1 LFICQG
7 KDFLKAKDLQ
17 EVRMTKKILIVLTA
31 GILAGLFIMP
41 EVVYDK
47 TGLLMDVGLCL
58 LLFFVGIDLGG
69 NKDIFKNL
77 KSVGFK
83 ILIVPAAT
91 IIGSL
96 IGGIVCSIIFKLDIF
111 GSLAIA
117 SGMSWYTLSAIIIT
131 PISSQ
136 LGAVAFLTNVFREV
150 LAFVS
155 IPFIAKHIGYLET
168 IGAGAAISMD
178 TGLPMITK
186 NTNQEVAVISFIS
199 GVIISLAVTVLV
211 PIFVG
216 MIN

>member
-1 LFICQG
+1 
-7 KDFLKAKDLQ
+7 
-17 EVRMTKKILIVLTA
+17 MTKKILMALVLGIVS
-31 GILAGLFIMP
+31 GLFIMP
-41 EVVYDK
+41 DAVYEN
-47 TGLLMDVGLCL
+47 TGLLMDIGLCL
-58 LLFFVGIDLGG
+58 LLFSVGIDLGS
-69 NKDIFKNL
+69 NEEIFKNL

-96 IGGIVCSIIFKLDIF
+96 MGGIVCSFIFDMDLF

-117 SGMSWYTLSAIIIT
+117 SGLSWYTLSAIIIT
-131 PISSQ
+131 PISSE
-136 LGAVAFLTNVFREV
+136 LGAVAFLSNVFREV
-150 LAFVS
+150 MAFVA

-168 IGAGAAISMD
+168 IAAGAALSMD

-199 GVIISLAVTVLV
+199 GVILSLAVTVLV

-216 MIN
+216 LI

>member
-1 LFICQG
+1 
-7 KDFLKAKDLQ
+7 
-17 EVRMTKKILIVLTA
+17 MTKKILIVLIA

-41 EVVYDK
+41 DGVYDK

-69 NKDIFKNL
+69 NKDIFRNL
-77 KSVGFK
+77 KVIGFK

-96 IGGIVCSIIFKLDIF
+96 IGGVVCSAIFNLNIF

-131 PISSQ
+131 PVSSQ

-150 LAFVS
+150 LAFVT

-168 IGAGAAISMD
+168 IGVGAAISMD

-199 GVIISLAVTVLV
+199 GVVISLAVTVLV

-216 MIN
+216 MI

>member
-1 LFICQG
+1 
-7 KDFLKAKDLQ
+7 
-17 EVRMTKKILIVLTA
+17 M
-31 GILAGLFIMP
+31 GIA
-41 EVVYDK
+41 
-47 TGLLMDVGLCL
+47 
-58 LLFFVGIDLGG
+58 LGG